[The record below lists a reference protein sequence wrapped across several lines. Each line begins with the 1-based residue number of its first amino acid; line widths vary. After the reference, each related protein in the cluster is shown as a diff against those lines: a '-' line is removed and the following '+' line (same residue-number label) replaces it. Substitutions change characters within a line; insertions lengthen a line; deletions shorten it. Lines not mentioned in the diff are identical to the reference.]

1 MSESFFAVGDFA
13 GVTTRGNIEVATIED
28 IADYEISSNDG
39 DIGGDVGD
47 DGPDAGLERFLVS
60 DSDIAGPGNKSSETV
75 TTTFVFE
82 NRGRSHSSH
91 HIAG

>member
-13 GVTTRGNIEVATIED
+13 GVATRGNIEVTTVDNIT
-28 IADYEISSNDG
+28 DYEISGNDG
-39 DIGGDVGD
+39 NIGGDVGD
-47 DGPDAGLERFLVS
+47 DGPDAGLEGFLVS
-60 DSDIAGPGNKSSETV
+60 DSDITGPGNKSSETV